1 MVYRN
6 KCVRISRNL
15 HTRYGW
21 FWGDF
26 TLRTMN
32 MDFIF
37 EVIEGGIHTGDDGL
51 VLQECGD

>member
-1 MVYRN
+1 
-6 KCVRISRNL
+6 
-15 HTRYGW
+15 
-21 FWGDF
+21 
-26 TLRTMN
+26 